1 MTDPTAIAKLYAD
14 RLVAIKADLAA
25 LKSSI
30 TYKVSETEIA
40 PAILHSVDATQAY
53 TPPSATPVPAGVTA
67 YKNLLAK
74 EIQ

>member
-1 MTDPTAIAKLYAD
+1 M
-14 RLVAIKADLAA
+14 
-25 LKSSI
+25 KSSI